1 MVATIVMNSS
11 NVVPNGQNNQLVY
24 SFPNSIA
31 FPNHEIAIQS
41 ISMYYSWVNINST
54 SLNNNQYQ
62 IYWTATE
69 DTFTVVMPDGLY
81 EIATINQYLQF
92 FCIQNG
98 LFLITATGSY
108 VYFIEWTINTSL
120 YAVQLNLYPIPT
132 EAEATALGYIAP
144 SIANGFPADW
154 AGYTA
159 STVGLVPAIFLS
171 AATLPANNFYK
182 IIGFPQDFNMLN
194 APYGPPTGG
203 TVNASYVSTTAP
215 QVQPN
220 PTLYIAISN
229 IENNM
234 ATPSSIIG
242 TISPTVNYGE
252 LINIT
257 PPQFAWNKL
266 LSGTYNSLR
275 LSLLGTNKQPVQ
287 LLDPTM
293 TLTLVIRDKKDI
305 SLGDALNQASMG
317 K

>member
-1 MVATIVMNSS
+1 MVATVVLNSS

-24 SFPNSIA
+24 QFPNSVA

-41 ISMYYSWVNINST
+41 ISMYYSWVNINAT
-54 SLNNNQYQ
+54 TLNNNRYQ
-62 IYWTATE
+62 FIFPPAT
-69 DTFTVVMPDGLY
+69 DVPFLVTMPDGLY
-81 EIATINQYLQF
+81 EIATLNQYLQF
-92 FCIQNG
+92 YCIQNG
-98 LFLITATGSY
+98 LYLITSTGSF
-108 VYFIEWTINTSL
+108 VYFIEWTVNTSL
-120 YAVQLNLYPIPT
+120 YAVQLNVYPIPT
-132 EAEATALGYIAP
+132 SADATTLGYTQPDNATWAYPATAVIP
-144 SIANGFPADW
+144 
-154 AGYTA
+154 
-159 STVGLVPAIFLS
+159 LVYLS
-171 AATLPANNFYK
+171 APTLPANNFYK
-182 IIGFPQDFNMLN
+182 IVGFPQDFNMGV
-194 APYGPPTGG
+194 APYEPDDT
-203 TVNASYVSTTAP
+203 TINFSFVSTTAP

-275 LSLLGTNKQPVQ
+275 ISILGTDKSPVII
-287 LLDPTM
+287 LDPTM

-305 SLGDALNQASMG
+305 SLGDALNSATMG

>member
-159 STVGLVPAIFLS
+159 SSVGLVPAIFLS
-171 AATLPANNFYK
+171 APTLPANNFYK

>member
-1 MVATIVMNSS
+1 MVATVILNSS
-11 NVVPNGQNNQLVY
+11 NIVPNGQNNQLVY
-24 SFPNSIA
+24 SFPNSVA

-54 SLNNNQYQ
+54 TLNNNQYQ
-62 IYWTATE
+62 FFWTPSGT
-69 DTFTVVMPDGLY
+69 TIPVVMPDGLY
-81 EIATINQYLQF
+81 EIATLNQFLQYT
-92 FCIQNG
+92 CIQNG
-98 LFLITATGSY
+98 AFLITASGAY
-108 VYFIEWTINTSL
+108 VYFAEWTINTSL

-132 EAEATALGYIAP
+132 SAEATTLGYIAP
-144 SIANGFPADW
+144 SIATGFPADFL
-154 AGYTA
+154 GYSTGTA
-159 STVGLVPAIFLS
+159 IIPAIYLT

-182 IIGFPQDFNMLN
+182 IVGFPQDFSMLN
-194 APYGPPTGG
+194 PPYTPPSSG

-215 QVQPN
+215 QVNPN

-252 LINIT
+252 LINIS

-266 LSGTYNSLR
+266 LAGTYNSLR
-275 LSLLGTNKQPVQ
+275 ISILGTDKSPVII
-287 LLDPTM
+287 LDPTM

-305 SLGDALNQASMG
+305 SLTDALNSASMG

>member
-1 MVATIVMNSS
+1 MVATIVLNAS
-11 NVVPNGQNNQLVY
+11 NIVPNGQNNQLVY
-24 SFPNSIA
+24 SFPNSVA

-54 SLNNNQYQ
+54 TLNNNTYQ
-62 IYWTATE
+62 FLWPPNGLTYTI
-69 DTFTVVMPDGLY
+69 VMPDGLY
-81 EIATINQYLQF
+81 EILTINQYLQF

-98 LFLITATGSY
+98 LYCITASGAF
-108 VYFIEWTINTSL
+108 VYFLEWTVNTSL

-132 EAEATALGYIAP
+132 SAEAISLGYTLPSNAP
-144 SIANGFPADW
+144 FSFPA
-154 AGYTA
+154 TA
-159 STVGLVPAIFLS
+159 VIPLVYLS
-171 AATLPANNFYK
+171 AVGLPANNFYQ
-182 IIGFPQDFNMLN
+182 IVGFPQNFNMAI
-194 APYGPPTGG
+194 APYEPADSTIN
-203 TVNASYVSTTAP
+203 TSYVSTTAP
-215 QVQPN
+215 QVNPN
-220 PTLYIAISN
+220 PTLYLAISN

-275 LSLLGTNKQPVQ
+275 LSILGTNKQPVII
-287 LLDPTM
+287 LDPTM
-293 TLTLVIRDKKDI
+293 TITLVIRDKKDI
-305 SLGDALNQASMG
+305 SLTDALNTASGG

>member
-1 MVATIVMNSS
+1 MVATIVLNAS
-11 NVVPNGQNNQLVY
+11 NIVPNGQNNQLVY
-24 SFPNSIA
+24 SFPNSVA

-41 ISMYYSWVNINST
+41 VSLYYSWVNINAT
-54 SLNNNQYQ
+54 TLNNNQYQ
-62 IYWTATE
+62 FIFPPAG
-69 DTFTVVMPDGLY
+69 DTPYTVVMPDGLY

-92 FCIQNG
+92 YCIQNG
-98 LFLITATGSY
+98 LYLITSTGSF
-108 VYFIEWTINTSL
+108 VYFLEWTVNTSL

-132 EAEATALGYIAP
+132 SATATTLGYTQPDNATW
-144 SIANGFPADW
+144 SYPA
-154 AGYTA
+154 TA
-159 STVGLVPAIFLS
+159 VIPLVYLS
-171 AATLPANNFYK
+171 ASTLPANNFYK
-182 IIGFPQDFNMLN
+182 IVGFPQAFNMAI
-194 APYGPPTGG
+194 APYEPADSTIN
-203 TVNASYVSTTAP
+203 TSYVSTTAP
-215 QVQPN
+215 QVNPN

-275 LSLLGTNKQPVQ
+275 ISILGTDKQPVII
-287 LLDPTM
+287 LDPTM

-305 SLGDALNQASMG
+305 SLTDALNTASMG

>member
-275 LSLLGTNKQPVQ
+275 ISLLGTNKQPVQ

>member
-1 MVATIVMNSS
+1 MVATIVLNSS

-24 SFPNSIA
+24 QFPNSVA

-54 SLNNNQYQ
+54 TLNNNIYQ
-62 IYWTATE
+62 FVWPPNGTTYQVA
-69 DTFTVVMPDGLY
+69 MPDGLY

-92 FCIQNG
+92 YCIQNG
-98 LFLITATGSY
+98 LYLITATGSF
-108 VYFIEWTINTSL
+108 VYFLEWTVNTSL

-132 EAEATALGYIAP
+132 SATATTLGYTQ
-144 SIANGFPADW
+144 PA
-154 AGYTA
+154 TA
-159 STVGLVPAIFLS
+159 TWSYPATAVIPLVYLS
-171 AATLPANNFYK
+171 AVGLPANNFYK
-182 IIGFPQDFNMLN
+182 IVGFPQNFNMALAQY
-194 APYGPPTGG
+194 APVDSTIN
-203 TVNASYVSTTAP
+203 TSYVSTTAP
-215 QVQPN
+215 QVNPN
-220 PTLYIAISN
+220 PTLYLAISN

-275 LSLLGTNKQPVQ
+275 LSILGTNKQPVII
-287 LLDPTM
+287 LDPTM
-293 TLTLVIRDKKDI
+293 TITLVIRDKKDI
-305 SLGDALNQASMG
+305 SLTDALNTASGG